1 MEQTINPAKPASAPT
16 LCRDRECLLRG
27 AGGTAVEA
35 AACLG
40 PWRVNFR
47 YRTGAKASGQ
57 MFIPLSPIEEPAL
70 PRQCPQHCVPCR
82 RRYLGTGTDSQ
93 GQGISGKGVLSAF
106 PALDASTRRPG
117 HTLGPAGWLRFR
129 AAQTRSGI
137 VKPREGH
144 NLAQS
149 IW

>member
-1 MEQTINPAKPASAPT
+1 MSLEQTINPDKPASAPA
-16 LCRDRECLLRG
+16 LCRDRACLLRG
-27 AGGTAVEA
+27 DSGGG
-35 AACLG
+35 CLG
-40 PWRVNFR
+40 PWRVTFR
-47 YRTGAKASGQ
+47 YRTGAKSSGQ
-57 MFIPLSPIEEPAL
+57 MFTPLSRIEEPAL

-82 RRYLGTGTDSQ
+82 RRYLGTGTGRQ

-117 HTLGPAGWLRFR
+117 HTLGPAGWLKFR
-129 AAQTRSGI
+129 ATQTRSGR
-137 VKPREGH
+137 VKPREGR